1 MVVIGRRARGEQRR
15 RPILVMGE
23 TFFKGE
29 WMEAG
34 DDPELSPTVFLVEQ
48 PPNVTLAPHFHR
60 QNQFQLFV
68 EGSGLIG
75 RHPLR
80 PVTVHYAGAYTGY
93 GPLIAG
99 ESGIKY
105 FTIRPVCESG
115 FVPVSEAR
123 EKMVRGPKRHAQS
136 EPIDVRPASDL
147 AELPAISEAVAIPF
161 ADDGLGATVTSL
173 PPRARL
179 EGRHAAAG
187 DGQFLVVIA
196 GSLRFGDSEIGL
208 WESVFVTRNEA
219 FPDLRAGEGGAQ
231 AVAMHVPS
239 KEPAYR

>member
-1 MVVIGRRARGEQRR
+1 MLVIGRRTHGEQRR
-15 RPILVMGE
+15 RPIPVMGE

-34 DDPELSPTVFLVEQ
+34 DDPVLSPTVFLIEQ

-80 PVTVHYAGAYTGY
+80 AVTVHYAGAYTGY
-93 GPLIAG
+93 GPLISG
-99 ESGIKY
+99 ERGIKY

-136 EPIDVRPASDL
+136 EPIDALAASDL
-147 AELPAISEAVAIPF
+147 SELPGIEQAVAIPF

-173 PPRARL
+173 PPGARL
-179 EGRHAAAG
+179 DGAPCHGRRRTVSRRHCRFAP
-187 DGQFLVVIA
+187 
-196 GSLRFGDSEIGL
+196 LRGFGDRSLGKP
-208 WESVFVTRNEA
+208 VRY
-219 FPDLRAGEGGAQ
+219 PG
-231 AVAMHVPS
+231 
-239 KEPAYR
+239 